1 MRRAGV
7 DVGGTFTDIM
17 LWDDE
22 VGRAVVHKLP
32 STPADPANAM
42 TEGLREL
49 CASLGSSTSDLDQV
63 LHGTTVATNAVLE
76 REGSEVGMITTEGFR
91 DLIYIGRHRR
101 PHTFSIYQDLPW
113 REPALASRANRL
125 TVRERVVAPDGDVL
139 EPLDED
145 AVRAA
150 ARRLNETGVESVA
163 VCFLFSF
170 LNPEHERRAAEIV
183 REELPDTYLS
193 VSHEVVPLHREYE
206 RFSTTCLNAYI
217 GPRVS
222 RYLARMR
229 DAMAADAPDTEF
241 HLMASNGGVVTVDGA
256 IDRPVSLLVSGPA
269 AGIVGGIW
277 IGREAGAENVIT
289 LDVGGTSADIGV
301 APGGRLRMKHLYDT
315 SIGGYDVMLPMVDM
329 DTIGAGG
336 GSIAR
341 IDAGGLLRVGPRS
354 AGAEPGPVCYGRGGA
369 QVTATD
375 AQVALGRLRPETFL
389 GGRMRIDPDAAAG
402 AVERLLTGPLG
413 LSIDEAAMGVV
424 RVLDHNMVRA
434 IELNSVRKGY
444 DPREFALVAF
454 GGAGPLSACDI
465 ALELAIPR
473 VVVPRHPGIASA
485 LGLLATDLKVEVAR
499 TVMVEAGGVDPAF
512 LNDVYEE
519 LEAEGRA
526 RLRADGVPEG
536 SIVLERWADC
546 RYTGQAYELLIQA
559 PAGSLDALALRALAD
574 AFHERHEREYFW
586 RFTDK
591 PVQLVHLR
599 VYAIGVMP
607 ALAAEEIEAG
617 AREPPA
623 GALVATLP
631 VAFQVDGSVERLD
644 TAFWDAG
651 ALRAGNVV
659 AGPAVVE
666 HQDST
671 TVVNP
676 GLVAEVDRHGSLLI
690 DCEAA
695 S

>member
-256 IDRPVSLLVSGPA
+256 IDRPVSLLVSGR
-269 AGIVGGIW
+269 
-277 IGREAGAENVIT
+277 GRNRRGH
-289 LDVGGTSADIGV
+289 LDR
-301 APGGRLRMKHLYDT
+301 PGGRRRERDHARRRRHLRGHRRCAGRPVAHEAPLRHLDRR
-315 SIGGYDVMLPMVDM
+315 L
-329 DTIGAGG
+329 
-336 GSIAR
+336 R
-341 IDAGGLLRVGPRS
+341 RDAADGRHGHDRSGRRLDRAHRRRWSPTHGP
-354 AGAEPGPVCYGRGGA
+354 AERRGGA
-369 QVTATD
+369 RAGVLRRGGAEVTATD

-389 GGRMRIDPDAAAG
+389 GGRMRIDPDAAVG

-444 DPREFALVAF
+444 DPASSRSS
-454 GGAGPLSACDI
+454 LSA
-465 ALELAIPR
+465 
-473 VVVPRHPGIASA
+473 VPARCRRATSRSSSRSRASSCRDT
-485 LGLLATDLKVEVAR
+485 LGSR
-499 TVMVEAGGVDPAF
+499 RP
-512 LNDVYEE
+512 
-519 LEAEGRA
+519 
-526 RLRADGVPEG
+526 
-536 SIVLERWADC
+536 SDC
-546 RYTGQAYELLIQA
+546 SRPT
-559 PAGSLDALALRALAD
+559 
-574 AFHERHEREYFW
+574 
-586 RFTDK
+586 
-591 PVQLVHLR
+591 
-599 VYAIGVMP
+599 
-607 ALAAEEIEAG
+607 
-617 AREPPA
+617 
-623 GALVATLP
+623 
-631 VAFQVDGSVERLD
+631 
-644 TAFWDAG
+644 
-651 ALRAGNVV
+651 
-659 AGPAVVE
+659 
-666 HQDST
+666 
-671 TVVNP
+671 
-676 GLVAEVDRHGSLLI
+676 
-690 DCEAA
+690 
-695 S
+695 